1 MPWGA
6 REACVPPGACGAQLA
21 GGAPRASSLFAASG
35 KFRRALQKGI
45 APDGVKMERG
55 LSALTPLCSDLV
67 MVQGGIRPS
76 EERCSDGERVRGVE
90 MGVCYRDGSM
100 SG

>member
-1 MPWGA
+1 
-6 REACVPPGACGAQLA
+6 
-21 GGAPRASSLFAASG
+21 
-35 KFRRALQKGI
+35 
-45 APDGVKMERG
+45 MERG